1 MTEKELMRIKR
12 DLKAR
17 AKRKH
22 LGKKRTGA
30 YVYGTLR
37 KIRGNPSMLID
48 RLRKHPWVAGFM
60 KKTLKVS
67 FDNKV
72 HVFKKGTTAYVS
84 RLGDD
89 GYVRLHHIRAGSPI
103 RADLSNYVP
112 LYIDDLHGYFVPNH
126 ENFDIY
132 ANPAKCDAITS
143 TDWEEK
149 ENTLVFE
156 KNMKPVCMGQKV
168 RSRGTYV
175 GTGGRAPHK
184 PSSSGRVYV
193 KEVGKSGWGREFFP
207 NVFNMKWV
215 PSYNLFPVDKVSG
228 KSRLQ
233 INGGRKKTWKIGEY
247 AIGGIIEAKVSQ
259 DGRAVAIRNAEYKD
273 NSTISTRLFRWPL
286 DKFRMEQ
293 YLNELT
299 TSYYADKIIQWLMAG
314 SWELR
319 SNSARISD
327 VALLKAYKLL
337 NRYRRLR
344 ELLNRYDVLELM
356 PSVSAMRNDPATFSI
371 LSKIV
376 RFTDSPYHARKL
388 GVENLQ
394 KEVDAYVD
402 ETEMFLE
409 ENARSDARGMP
420 SVSVSRG

>member
-37 KIRGNPSMLID
+37 KIRGNP
-48 RLRKHPWVAGFM
+48 
-60 KKTLKVS
+60 
-67 FDNKV
+67 
-72 HVFKKGTTAYVS
+72 
-84 RLGDD
+84 
-89 GYVRLHHIRAGSPI
+89 
-103 RADLSNYVP
+103 
-112 LYIDDLHGYFVPNH
+112 
-126 ENFDIY
+126 
-132 ANPAKCDAITS
+132 AKCDVITS

-149 ENTLVFE
+149 DNTLVFE

-175 GTGGRAPHK
+175 VTGGRAPHK

-259 DGRAVAIRNAEYKD
+259 DGNAVGIRNAEYSN

-286 DKFRMEQ
+286 DRNNLDL

-299 TSYYADKIIQWLMAG
+299 TSYYASKIIEWIDKTTRMA
-314 SWELR
+314 SNPSEPWVDTSR
-319 SNSARISD
+319 SADVSSQRAKLAQLIDDLARDFAEPVSDIESRYATTKNHYGNYMNFITKMSGGNATNSKIIAMALIRAGANRD
-327 VALLKAYKLL
+327 GVA
-337 NRYRRLR
+337 
-344 ELLNRYDVLELM
+344 
-356 PSVSAMRNDPATFSI
+356 SAMRVLFGRA
-371 LSKIV
+371 
-376 RFTDSPYHARKL
+376 
-388 GVENLQ
+388 
-394 KEVDAYVD
+394 
-402 ETEMFLE
+402 
-409 ENARSDARGMP
+409 
-420 SVSVSRG
+420 